1 MVVPALSALLSQP
14 AFQVLG
20 YHCPLFVAVEI
31 HELYNLRNVEYASE
45 LHPNPSEQTQ
55 WVTFWTPATPN
66 A

>member
-31 HELYNLRNVEYASE
+31 HKLYNLRNVEYGLSNCQPDSQVIYC
-45 LHPNPSEQTQ
+45 LS
-55 WVTFWTPATPN
+55 
-66 A
+66 